1 MRAVV
6 SGADVAAPYSTAP
19 AAALQAEAA
28 ARAERSAAPSAQQ
41 PQSTPSVTALHAGCK
56 ARTNRRCDAGH

>member
-6 SGADVAAPYSTAP
+6 SGADVAAPYSTPA

-41 PQSTPSVTALHAGCK
+41 PRSSPSITALHAGCK
-56 ARTNRRCDAGH
+56 ACTTHRCDAGR